1 MDEFGAWDLYW
12 SLGSLNDQAFGLEK
26 MLKNISKLNI
36 VRIGSYITFSSL
48 KKIGA
53 GILES
58 FRGIIKETNLSHHDS
73 PVVDSIDAQ
82 LLTMILDEEYAGHTL
97 GITDAD
103 LKTEDDDEFYNSILG
118 GKNPK
123 NDVAVVST
131 KKLTPLNI
139 TSDLEYDRFIDRT
152 LKVSLHEVGHNFGLT
167 DHASYKLA
175 RDGLLCPMSRGEFN
189 KFGYRGY
196 VKIIIDGRGVI
207 FCDECIDFL
216 KNVYGHGLSSAPF
229 LKDALVASPI
239 DR

>member
-1 MDEFGAWDLYW
+1 MI
-12 SLGSLNDQAFGLEK
+12 
-26 MLKNISKLNI
+26 KNISKLNI
-36 VRIGSYITFSSL
+36 VRIGSDITYSSL
-48 KKIGA
+48 KKIGS

-58 FRGIIKETNLSHHDS
+58 FRGLIKEVDFSHHDS
-73 PVVDSIDAQ
+73 PVVESIDAQ

-131 KKLTPLNI
+131 NKLTPQNLN
-139 TSDLEYDRFIDRT
+139 TDREYGLFIDRT

-167 DHASYKLA
+167 DHASYRPA
-175 RDGLLCPMSRGEFN
+175 RNGLLCPMSRGEFN

-196 VKIIIDGRGVI
+196 VKVIIDGRGKN
-207 FCDECIDFL
+207 FCDECIHFL
-216 KNVYGHGLSSAPF
+216 KSVYGQRRPSKHF
-229 LKDALVASPI
+229 LKDALVPSAH
-239 DR
+239 

>member
-1 MDEFGAWDLYW
+1 
-12 SLGSLNDQAFGLEK
+12 
-26 MLKNISKLNI
+26 MLKKVSKLNI
-36 VRIGSYITFSSL
+36 VRIGSYITYSSL
-48 KKIGA
+48 KQIGA

-58 FRGIIKETNLSHHDS
+58 FKGVINEVELSHHES
-73 PVVDSIDAQ
+73 PVVESIDAL
-82 LLTMILDEEYAGHTL
+82 LLTMILDQEYGGHTL

-131 KKLTPLNI
+131 NKLTPLKLD
-139 TSDLEYDRFIDRT
+139 SDTEYELFIDRT

-167 DHASYKLA
+167 DHASYQPA
-175 RDGLLCPMSRGEFN
+175 DDGLLCPMSRGEFN

-196 VKIIIDGRGVI
+196 VKAVIDGRGAT

-216 KNVYGHGLSSAPF
+216 EKFYPRSDSTRQI
-229 LKDALVASPI
+229 LKDALVA
-239 DR
+239 